1 MTQNRLLIL
10 DDDNRLRALLTTFL
24 EKQGFIITGA
34 ENARTAERY
43 LEHDHFDALIL
54 DLMLPDD
61 DGLSVCQR
69 LRGRNYDIPIIML
82 TAKGDDIDRIIGL
95 EVGADDYLP
104 KPFNPR
110 ELVARLKAV
119 LRRVPPN
126 NAMAPDPEAV
136 DIHFGDCT
144 IIMASRQLHRKGKKI
159 QLTSGEFGILKLLC
173 SNPNR
178 PLSRDHLLGQ
188 TTGRSH
194 TPFDRSV
201 DVQISR
207 LRKLLEPDP
216 KLPRYIQTIRSQ
228 GYAFVPDRN
237 PSTPSL

>member
-1 MTQNRLLIL
+1 MTKNHLFIL

-24 EKQGFIITGA
+24 EKQGFIITGT
-34 ENARTAERY
+34 ENARTAERL
-43 LEHDHFDALIL
+43 LESEHYDALIL

-69 LRGRNYDIPIIML
+69 LRAKNCDIPIIML
-82 TAKGDDIDRIIGL
+82 TAKGDDVDRIVGL

-110 ELVARLKAV
+110 ELVARIKAV
-119 LRRVPPN
+119 LRRVPQS
-126 NAMAPDPEAV
+126 NAMTPDPEAQ
-136 DIHFGDCT
+136 DIQFGDC
-144 IIMASRQLHRKGKKI
+144 IVNMGSRQLLRHGKKV
-159 QLTSGEFGILKLLC
+159 QLTNGEFGILKLLC
-173 SNPNR
+173 SHPNQ
-178 PLSRDHLLGQ
+178 PLSRDHLLSQ
-188 TTGRSH
+188 TTGRSL

-228 GYAFVPDRN
+228 GYAFIPDRIL
-237 PSTPSL
+237 SASSV